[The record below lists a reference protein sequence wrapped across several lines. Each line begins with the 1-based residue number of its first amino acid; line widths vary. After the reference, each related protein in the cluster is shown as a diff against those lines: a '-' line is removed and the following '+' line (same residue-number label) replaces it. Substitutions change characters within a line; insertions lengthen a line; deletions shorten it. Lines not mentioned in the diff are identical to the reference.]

1 MADGDR
7 KSGSYQG
14 TGKQMKKITTLN
26 KHIISTFGV
35 ERFHGGVF
43 TILREIVFVAKL
55 MHREIN
61 KAGIV
66 QGLIGGTG
74 DINFH
79 GDATQKLDI
88 FANERLIST
97 LEMGGECCGVVSEEN
112 DEIVRLKGKNSENA
126 GYVLAIDPLDGSSN
140 IDVNVTVGVIFSIYK
155 RKSRTPGPCAGE
167 DFLRAGSEQEAAGY
181 IIFGSST
188 MLVFTA
194 GKGVDGFTLDP
205 SIGEFCLSHP
215 KIKMPDSVAFYSVNQ
230 GLQSE
235 FPAWVKKFI
244 EYCGARDP
252 ETNRPYSCRYTG
264 SMVAD
269 IHRNMLKGGI
279 FMYPPTRKHPG
290 GKLRLLYECNP
301 LSLIIEQAGG
311 GSTDGERRILDIET
325 SSIHQTTPIFAGS
338 KKLVKIMEKYFRQE
352 KAGK

>member
-1 MADGDR
+1 
-7 KSGSYQG
+7 
-14 TGKQMKKITTLN
+14 MKHITTLN
-26 KHIISTFGV
+26 KHIISTFGTK
-35 ERFHGGVF
+35 RFHGGVF

-66 QGLIGGTG
+66 QGLLGGTG
-74 DINFH
+74 KRNLH

-112 DEIVRLKGKNSENA
+112 AEFVRLRGKNSEKA
-126 GYVLAIDPLDGSSN
+126 EYVLAIDPLDGSSN
-140 IDVNVTVGVIFSIYK
+140 IDVNVTVGIIFSIYK
-155 RKSRTPGPCAGE
+155 RKSPTPGPCLEE

-205 SIGEFCLSHP
+205 SIGEFCLSHK
-215 KIKMPDSVAFYSVNQ
+215 KIKMPDSVTFYSVNQ

-244 EYCGARDP
+244 EYCGAHDP
-252 ETNRPYSCRYTG
+252 KTGRPYSCRYTG

-279 FMYPPTRKHPG
+279 FMYPQTRKHPG

-301 LSLIIEQAGG
+301 LSFIIEQAGG
-311 GSTDGERRILDIET
+311 KSTDGQGRILDIGA

-338 KKLVKIMEKYFRQE
+338 KKLVNVVEKYFRE
-352 KAGK
+352 ENPGK